1 MAGLIVKSPYYK
13 CDGKSSISGYMSYI
27 ATRERVEIVPDDRP
41 PTRKQ
46 EQLITKLTKDFPDIK
61 SLYEYDDYMEQPT
74 KANASA
80 LITLALE
87 SNWEAVQKTDGYMHY
102 IATRPRVERL
112 GEHGLFGDEDNV
124 DLQWAMSELDSYTGN
139 VWTHI
144 LSLHRDDATRLGYD
158 NAAAWR
164 NLLRAHRNEIAAAMK
179 IPPEDFRWY
188 AAFHDE
194 GDHPHCHMMAW
205 SVNPRQAYLSK
216 EGIRS
221 IRSELT
227 NAVFR
232 MDMFH
237 LYEQKSQSR
246 DELVRQAR
254 KAMRDL
260 VQTMAT
266 GLCDHPDAEKLMQK
280 LAEQLEDVKGKK
292 TYGYLPK
299 AVKKTVDEIVDEM
312 ERLPEVSACYDK
324 WLELQC
330 KIESYY
336 HDKNLVKRI
345 PLSQQKEFRHIK
357 NAVIQEAENIRLGK
371 ITFEDQ
377 GMSDTDGPEVF
388 RDASFNY
395 YMLQDTIRNER
406 LTMEERDSSVA
417 GMKEIA
423 EAGDVNAQYL
433 MGKLCRDG
441 PLLTPDSVKAR
452 YWFMLA
458 AEQGHAHAQYALGK
472 LLLSKDTEVRDP
484 EEGIR
489 WLEMAADNGIDCAF
503 YRLGKEYLKGEVAKK
518 DNKLGMDYIY
528 TAALNGN
535 PYAQYM
541 LGKLLLQGQIMRKDR
556 AEGLRWLEKAA
567 EQGHDYARFFVE
579 RQDTPMQPSLMLG
592 VSRVLHHMSRI
603 FRDNA
608 LPQSNQGGL
617 QIDRKRRKQLQRKR
631 IALGHK
637 ANDHE
642 DQRYSGPSLSM

>member
-13 CDGKSSISGYMSYI
+13 CDGKSSISGYMNYI
-27 ATRERVEIVPDDRP
+27 ATRERVELIPDDRP

-46 EQLITKLTKDFPDIK
+46 EQLIAKLTRDFPDIK
-61 SLYEYDDYMEQPT
+61 SLYEYGDYMEKPT

-87 SNWEAVQKTDGYMHY
+87 SNWDAVQKVDGYAKY

-112 GEHGLFGDEDNV
+112 GEHGLFGDEDTV
-124 DLQWAMSELDSYTGN
+124 DLNWAMSELDSYTGN

-205 SVNPRQAYLSK
+205 SVNPGQAYLSK

-254 KAMRDL
+254 KAMRNL

-266 GLCDHPDAEKLMQK
+266 GIVDHPDAETLMQK

-299 AVKKTVDEIVDEM
+299 SVKKTVDEIVDQM
-312 ERLPEVSACYDK
+312 ERLPIVRECYDR
-324 WLELQC
+324 WLELQG
-330 KIESYY
+330 KVESYY
-336 HDKNLVKRI
+336 HDKPQVRV

-357 NAVIQEAENIRLGK
+357 NAVIKEAENLRLGK
-371 ITFEDQ
+371 LTFEDRQ
-377 GMSDTDGPEVF
+377 MSSEDEPEVF
-388 RDASFNY
+388 KEFSFNY
-395 YMLQDTIRNER
+395 WGLQDTIRNER
-406 LTMEERDSSVA
+406 LSLEERDKAVA

-423 EAGDVNAQYL
+423 EADDVNAQYL
-433 MGKLCRDG
+433 MGKLWRDG
-441 PLLTPDSVKAR
+441 PLLTPDSVNAR
-452 YWFMLA
+452 YWFTLA
-458 AEQGHAHAQYALGK
+458 AEQGHAPAQYALGK
-472 LLLSKDTEVRDP
+472 LLLSKDIEVRDP
-484 EEGIR
+484 EQGIR
-489 WLEMAADNGIDCAF
+489 WLERSAEQDNPHAH
-503 YRLGKEYLKGEVAKK
+503 YRLGKEYLKGEVVEK
-518 DNKLGMDYIY
+518 DTHLGMNYIY
-528 TAALNGN
+528 TAALEGHA
-535 PYAQYM
+535 YAQYL
-541 LGKLLLQGQIMRKDR
+541 LGKLLLQGQIMKQDR
-556 AEGLRWLEKAA
+556 EEGFRWLEKAA
-567 EQGHDYARFFVE
+567 AQGHAYAQFFVE
-579 RQDTPMQPSLMLG
+579 RQSKQTPPNVILG
-592 VSRVLHHMSRI
+592 VSHVLHHMSNI
-603 FRDNA
+603 FQNNS
-608 LPQSNQGGL
+608 LPQNGL
-617 QIDRKRRKQLQRKR
+617 RRVHIDKKRMKKLMEKR
-631 IALGHK
+631 MALGHK
-637 ANDHE
+637 VDGYPE
-642 DQRYSGPSLSM
+642 EYTGPTLSM

>member
-13 CDGKSSISGYMSYI
+13 CDGASSISGYMSYI
-27 ATRERVEIVPDDRP
+27 ATRERVEIIPDDRP

-46 EQLITKLTKDFPDIK
+46 EQLITKLAKDFPDIK
-61 SLYEYDDYMEQPT
+61 TLYEYGDYMEKPT

-87 SNWEAVQKTDGYMHY
+87 SNWDAVQKSDGYMKY

-112 GEHGLFGDEDNV
+112 GKHGLFGDEDNV

-144 LSLHRDDATRLGYD
+144 LSLHREDATRLGYD

-205 SVNPRQAYLSK
+205 SVNPGQAYLDK
-216 EGIRS
+216 NGIKM

-232 MDMFH
+232 MEMFH
-237 LYEQKSQSR
+237 LYEQKSESR

-254 KAMRDL
+254 MAMKEL
-260 VQTMAT
+260 VQTMVT
-266 GLCDHPDAEKLMQK
+266 GIADHPDAEKLMQK

-292 TYGYLPK
+292 SYGYLPK
-299 AVKKTVDEIVDEM
+299 SVKKTVDEIVDQL
-312 ERLPEVSACYDK
+312 ERLPVVSECYDK
-324 WLELQC
+324 WLELQG
-330 KIESYY
+330 KVESYY
-336 HDKNLVKRI
+336 HDKPQKRV
-345 PLSQQKEFRHIK
+345 PLSQQKEFRQIK
-357 NAVIQEAENIRLGK
+357 NAVVKEAENIRLEK
-371 ITFEDQ
+371 LTFEDRK
-377 GMSDTDGPEVF
+377 MSREDEPEEF
-388 RDASFNY
+388 KDSSFNY

-406 LTMEERDSSVA
+406 LTMEERDNAVA

-433 MGKLCRDG
+433 MGKLWRDG
-441 PLLTPDSVKAR
+441 PLLTPDSVNAR
-452 YWFMLA
+452 YWFTLA
-458 AEQGHAHAQYALGK
+458 AKQSHAPAQYALGK
-472 LLLSKDTEVRDP
+472 LLLSRDVEVRDL
-484 EEGIR
+484 EQGIK
-489 WLEMAADNGIDCAF
+489 WLKMSAEQGNPHAH
-503 YRLGKEYLKGEVAKK
+503 YRLGKEYLKGEVVEK
-518 DNKLGMDYIY
+518 DTHLGMNHIY
-528 TAALNGN
+528 TAAMGGHA
-535 PYAQYM
+535 YAQYL
-541 LGKLLLQGQIMRKDR
+541 LGKLLLQGQIMIQDR
-556 AEGLRWLEKAA
+556 EEGFRWIEKAA
-567 EQGHDYARFFVE
+567 AQGHAYAQFFME
-579 RQDTPMQPSLMLG
+579 RQTNLNLPNVMLS
-592 VSRVLHHMSRI
+592 VSRVLYHMSRI
-603 FRDNA
+603 FQDNA

-631 IALGHK
+631 IAMGHK
-637 ANDHE
+637 PDDHE
-642 DQRYSGPSLSM
+642 DQRNSGPNLSM